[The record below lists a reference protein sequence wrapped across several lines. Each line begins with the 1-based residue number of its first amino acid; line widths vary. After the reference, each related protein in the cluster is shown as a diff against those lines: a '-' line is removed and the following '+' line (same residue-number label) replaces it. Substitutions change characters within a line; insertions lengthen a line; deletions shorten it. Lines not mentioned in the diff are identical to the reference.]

1 MRRTRVSRPAATALR
16 RPAAT
21 AFQVSSDPMRTI
33 VLVLLV
39 SALFLPA
46 CSTSSRDR
54 WAVFQP
60 TETHVYRQLD
70 DVSLE
75 MHVFRPAPAEESDV
89 LLPAVLFFHGGSW
102 TRGGPQR
109 FFPHAKELAARGMV
123 GLSAAYRLRGT
134 HGTGVPEAIDD
145 AKAAYAW
152 LQENAAEL
160 GIDGER
166 VVLAGGS
173 AGGHLAAA
181 IALLEPLPEVEPAAL
196 VLYNP
201 ALDTHPSD
209 FSSFGRWLAEDTL
222 EELFE
227 GRYLELSPAQ
237 YVRRGTPPTAVFHG
251 TGDDLVPIQ
260 HSRDFCERVRAVGSP
275 CELYEYPGAQH
286 GSFNFG
292 WGAHYADA
300 VKRTASFLTDFG
312 LIP

>member
-1 MRRTRVSRPAATALR
+1 MRKT
-16 RPAAT
+16 
-21 AFQVSSDPMRTI
+21 
-33 VLVLLV
+33 VLLLLA
-39 SALFLPA
+39 SSLLLPA
-46 CSTSSRDR
+46 CASRNRDR
-54 WAVFQP
+54 WADFQP
-60 TETHVYRQLD
+60 SETHVYRQVD
-70 DVSLE
+70 DASLE
-75 MHVFRPAPAEESDV
+75 MHVFRQPAVGVSDGPR
-89 LLPAVLFFHGGSW
+89 PAVLFFHGGSW

-123 GLSAAYRLRGT
+123 ALSASYRLRGT
-134 HGTGVPEAIDD
+134 HGTGVPEAIED
-145 AKAAYAW
+145 AKVAYEW
-152 LQENAAEL
+152 LQENANAL

-181 IALLEPLPEVEPAAL
+181 IALMDPLPAIEPAAL

-201 ALDTHPSD
+201 ALDTHPDD

-237 YVRRGTPPTAVFHG
+237 YVRPGTPPTAVFHG

-260 HSRDFCERVRAVGSP
+260 HSRDFCDRLVAVGSA
-275 CELYEYPGAQH
+275 CKLYEYPGAQH

-292 WGAHYADA
+292 WGDHYADA
-300 VKRTASFLTDFG
+300 LKRTTSFLSDVG